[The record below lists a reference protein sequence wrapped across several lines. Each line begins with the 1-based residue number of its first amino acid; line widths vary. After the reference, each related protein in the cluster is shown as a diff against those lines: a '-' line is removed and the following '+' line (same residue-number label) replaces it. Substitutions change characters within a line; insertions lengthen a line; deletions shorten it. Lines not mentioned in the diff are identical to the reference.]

1 MIVTLIILLFLIIY
15 ILYMRPVCMS
25 KYMTILLILAC
36 LFLLIKC
43 ITSYNEWSDYS
54 KN

>member
-1 MIVTLIILLFLIIY
+1 
-15 ILYMRPVCMS
+15 MRPVCRS

-43 ITSYNEWSDYS
+43 ITSYIEWSDYS
-54 KN
+54 KKIEKMNENNKLKNNI